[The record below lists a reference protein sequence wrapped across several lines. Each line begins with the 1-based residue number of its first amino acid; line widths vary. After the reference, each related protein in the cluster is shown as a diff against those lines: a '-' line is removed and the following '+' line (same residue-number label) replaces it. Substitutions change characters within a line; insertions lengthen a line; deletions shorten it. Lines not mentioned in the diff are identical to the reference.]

1 MNYSVIQAVNT
12 DSHDHSEKPRVRE
25 LSEIFLKEILPEE
38 ILKMRLRIK
47 FRKDARQ
54 TFLPDL
60 DSSLKS

>member
-12 DSHDHSEKPRVRE
+12 DSHDRSEKPRVRE